1 MKNVVSI
8 GALFLMLWGLS
19 SCGGP
24 EVSKGDQLFAN
35 GKYEQA
41 VLAYSDKLEFDQ
53 NNVKVIYNRGR
64 AYEEMGDNVNAVKD
78 FEAALKIEPNNF
90 QALLSLANLKHK
102 EKKYNAALLYANKA
116 ADISGAPAMASFM
129 KARAQHQLG
138 DTKEALKSYGQAI
151 QIDKEFGQAYYN
163 RGLLK
168 VATGRIGAACEDFQL
183 AMALEYPGSAEAQ
196 KKYCK

>member
-1 MKNVVSI
+1 MKTLPSLIGILVLSFAIASCKPDVS
-8 GALFLMLWGLS
+8 
-19 SCGGP
+19 P
-24 EVSKGDQLFAN
+24 GDKFFAQ
-35 GKYEQA
+35 GKYEEA
-41 VLAYSDKLEFDQ
+41 IKAYTEKLEFSKND
-53 NNVKVIYNRGR
+53 VKVLYNRGR
-64 AYEEMGDNVNAVKD
+64 AYEELDNYEMAERD
-78 FEAALKIEPNNF
+78 FQNVLDLEPNNF
-90 QALLSLANLKHK
+90 QALLSLSNLNHK
-102 EKKYNAALLYANKA
+102 EKKYTTALLYANKA

-183 AMALEYPGSAEAQ
+183 ALALEYPGSKEAQ
-196 KKYCK
+196 EKYCR